1 MEKRDK
7 TGLSMVDVMR
17 QQMKLASTLA
27 LSEKEENQNT

>member
-17 QQMKLASTLA
+17 PYQMLYDYLQTPIP
-27 LSEKEENQNT
+27 